1 MSVADVV
8 SKDILDVRRAKIIWA
23 VAGLYTLVTA
33 AFVYWGTEAQPPDGW
48 SGVYMALWNFAFVGA
63 LFVPAIALVAAY
75 LAVAG
80 ERESGS
86 IKYLLSTP
94 IRRRD
99 VVLGK
104 YVSRAAV
111 VAVSLIVAFVVAA
124 ALALVWFDEFPADV
138 FVGLSLL
145 TIVFALAY
153 VAIAITVSATTAS
166 RSRAMGGALAVYFVT
181 NLLILFGQ
189 LSILGALQYALN
201 DLLGLGVGDQP
212 IQFVGLLISPTQ
224 AYLASTTLAFPDD
237 LVAAMPNAGD
247 PADLVWYLQ
256 PETALAI
263 LLAWTVV
270 PLALGV
276 RQFERADLG

>member
-33 AFVYWGTEAQPPDGW
+33 VFVYWGTEARPPEGW

-75 LAVAG
+75 LAIAG

-104 YVSRAAV
+104 YVSRGAV

-124 ALALVWFDEFPADV
+124 VLSLLWFDEFPAGV
-138 FVGLSLL
+138 FVGLSVL

-153 VAIAITVSATTAS
+153 VAIAITVSAMTAS

-189 LSILGALQYALN
+189 LSILGALQYVLN
-201 DLLGLGVGDQP
+201 DLLGLGVGDEP
-212 IQFVGLLISPTQ
+212 IQFVGMVLSPTQ
-224 AYLASTTLAFPDD
+224 AYLASTTLAFPND
-237 LVAAMPNAGD
+237 LVAAMPTAGD

-263 LLAWTVV
+263 LLAWTVL
-270 PLALGV
+270 PLALGIW
-276 RQFERADLG
+276 RFERADLG

>member
-33 AFVYWGTEAQPPDGW
+33 VFVYWGTQARPPEGW
-48 SGVYMALWNFAFVGA
+48 SGVYMALWNFVFVGA
-63 LFVPAIALVAAY
+63 MFVPAIALVGAY
-75 LAVAG
+75 LAIAG

-94 IRRRD
+94 IQRRD

-104 YVSRAAV
+104 YVSRATV
-111 VAVSLIVAFVVAA
+111 VAASLVVAFVVAA
-124 ALALVWFDEFPADV
+124 ILSLVWFSEFPAGV
-138 FVGLSLL
+138 FVGLALL
-145 TIVFALAY
+145 TIAFALAY
-153 VAIAITVSATTAS
+153 VAVAITISAATAT
-166 RSRAMGGALAVYFVT
+166 RSRAMGGVLGFYFVT

-189 LSILGALQYALN
+189 LSILGALEYVLN
-201 DLLGLGVGDQP
+201 ELLGLGVGDDP
-212 IQFVGLLISPTQ
+212 IQLVGMLVSPTHT
-224 AYLASTTLAFPDD
+224 YLNTTLLAFPDGFEEAMLGGQTTATAWYVEPEAA
-237 LVAAMPNAGD
+237 LV
-247 PADLVWYLQ
+247 
-256 PETALAI
+256 I

-276 RQFERADLG
+276 WRFERADLG